1 MAQFPP
7 YRLSVTDDL
16 RTGNAVSADS
26 TKKGIPL
33 AGAEAQAVIVVSLG
47 APVAADVNGLVTGY
61 TGAAGVIPMDGD
73 LASTKDSA
81 GNVVLDVP
89 RCIMVD
95 SGGAD
100 TATIT
105 VRGYDAYGQAMA
117 ETLTLNGTTDV
128 LGVKAFKKI
137 ASITANGSIAN
148 GAVIGTTSKLGLPY
162 RPVVGGF
169 IRGILNENT
178 SDSGT
183 YVAPSRVTATA
194 TTTDV
199 RGTYAPAGTL
209 NGTNVFKVAIAVQNG
224 PNNSDAFGVA
234 QYNG

>member
-7 YRLSVTDDL
+7 YRLSITDDL
-16 RTGNAVSADS
+16 RTGNAVNANR
-26 TKKGIPL
+26 TKAGIPL
-33 AGAEAQAVIVVSLG
+33 AGAEAQAVLVVSLG
-47 APVAADVNGLVTGY
+47 TPAVADPNGLVEGY
-61 TGAAGVIPMDGD
+61 TGGAGVIPMDGD
-73 LASTKDSA
+73 LASNVDA
-81 GNVVLDVP
+81 DGNVVLDVP

-105 VRGYDAYGQAMA
+105 VRGYDEYGQAMA

-128 LGVKAFKKI
+128 PGVKAFKKI
-137 ASITANGSIAN
+137 ASITANGAIAN
-148 GAVIGTTSKLGLPY
+148 GAVIGTTNKLGLPY

-169 IRGILNENT
+169 LGGILNENT

-183 YVAPSRVTATA
+183 YVAPSRVAATA
-194 TTTDV
+194 TTVDV

-209 NGTNVFKVAIAVQNG
+209 NGTNVFKVRIAVQNG
-224 PNNSDAFGVA
+224 PDNSDAFGVT
-234 QYNG
+234 QFTS